1 MIELRAGKL
10 GIRQICKALGINTQ
24 TAYDHR
30 VRHEALSKEW
40 DRIMEVRQQAYV
52 AHLGQ
57 TMQQRAI
64 TGTLKP
70 IYHMG
75 KVVGHERVHD
85 NRLGMW
91 MLERLDPDKYAE
103 KVTVENQGTVTVH
116 HDVTISKEQ
125 VEEHAKR
132 AFPGMFA
139 SVLPPQLADRSGVTE
154 VEAEDIL
161 SAGDEQTSENATD

>member
-1 MIELRAGKL
+1 M
-10 GIRQICKALGINTQ
+10 
-24 TAYDHR
+24 D
-30 VRHEALSKEW
+30 VREK
-40 DRIMEVRQQAYV
+40 AYV

-70 IYHMG
+70 VYHQG

-139 SVLPPQLADRSGVTE
+139 SVLPPQLADRGVTE
-154 VEAEDIL
+154 VEAEDV
-161 SAGDEQTSENATD
+161 TPSEESQS